1 MDQETD
7 YLLQP
12 TIFHSM
18 REAQE
23 PANKLEQ
30 NLATQHPEAASISGV
45 AVETFS
51 KLLNNA
57 AEHGMNYA
65 GAHCHVRLMPH
76 RLGNCLDIV
85 VADSGPGIRA
95 TLAHNPNLPATQ
107 SDQEAITLAI
117 QKLTSGTG
125 MPTRGIGLWITVAEM
140 CRPGRKLEI
149 HSGTG
154 LLTMYGAAEPEM
166 TETAHRPGT
175 LVRAN
180 IPFWGPAQ
188 HQPERARHSAKAPT
202 RCSADQSVA
211 QKLERQHSV
220 ADS

>member
-23 PANKLEQ
+23 LANTLEQ
-30 NLATQHPEAASISGV
+30 NLATRHPEAASISGV

-51 KLLNNA
+51 ELLNNA
-57 AEHGMNYA
+57 AEHAMNDA

-76 RLGNCLDIV
+76 RMGNCLDIV

-95 TLAHNPNLPATQ
+95 TLAQNPNLPATQ
-107 SDQEAITLAI
+107 SDREAIALAM
-117 QKLTSGTG
+117 QELTSNIGT
-125 MPTRGIGLWITVAEM
+125 PTRGIGLWITVADM
-140 CRPGRKLEI
+140 RRPGRKLQV

-154 LLTMYGAAEPEM
+154 LLTMYGAAEPEI
-166 TETAHRPGT
+166 TETAFRQGT
-175 LVRAN
+175 MVRAN
-180 IPFWGPAQ
+180 IPF
-188 HQPERARHSAKAPT
+188 
-202 RCSADQSVA
+202 
-211 QKLERQHSV
+211 
-220 ADS
+220 

>member
-1 MDQETD
+1 MDQETT

-23 PANKLEQ
+23 LANTLEH
-30 NLATQHPEAASISGV
+30 NLTAQRPEAASIGSA

-51 KLLNNA
+51 ELLNNA
-57 AEHGMNYA
+57 AEHGMSDD

-76 RLGNCLDIV
+76 RMGNCLDIV

-95 TLAHNPNLPATQ
+95 TLAQNTNLPTTQ

-117 QKLTSGTG
+117 QELTSSTGT
-125 MPTRGIGLWITVAEM
+125 PTRGIRLWITVAEM
-140 CRPGRKLEI
+140 RRPSRKLQM

-154 LLTMYGAAEPEM
+154 LLTMYGTAEPEI
-166 TETAHRPGT
+166 TETTFRQGT
-175 LVRAN
+175 LVRAT
-180 IPFWGPAQ
+180 IPF
-188 HQPERARHSAKAPT
+188 
-202 RCSADQSVA
+202 
-211 QKLERQHSV
+211 
-220 ADS
+220 